1 MSSPTEHTVS
11 LIINV
16 TVVIHIGLS
25 PTALTL
31 YVMFNMRGY
40 VQNFGL
46 KGTGLYLVK
55 PERVLYGD
63 HRNPQPSPVLLN
75 HTKWTYGYY

>member
-1 MSSPTEHTVS
+1 MSSPTEIIVR

-40 VQNFGL
+40 VQIFGP
-46 KGTGLYLVK
+46 KGTDLYLVK
-55 PERVLYGD
+55 PERVFYED
-63 HRNPQPSPVLLN
+63 RRNLQPSPVLLN
-75 HTKWTYGYY
+75 HSE